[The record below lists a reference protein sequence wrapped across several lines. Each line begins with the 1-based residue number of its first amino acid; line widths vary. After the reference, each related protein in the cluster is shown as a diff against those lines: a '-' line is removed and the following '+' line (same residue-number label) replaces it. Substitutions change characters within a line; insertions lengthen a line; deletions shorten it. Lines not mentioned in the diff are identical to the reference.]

1 MTISRTDPFSFSL
14 PVGTNAV
21 TNLDILAGGKR
32 NFNMQDEF
40 ENGWPVRTG
49 GEAGKWH
56 HSDVCYVA
64 FPFTYKLF
72 NEIVNDGNLNQ

>member
-1 MTISRTDPFSFSL
+1 
-14 PVGTNAV
+14 
-21 TNLDILAGGKR
+21 
-32 NFNMQDEF
+32 MQDEF

-49 GEAGKWH
+49 GEVGKWH

-64 FPFTYKLF
+64 YPFTYELF